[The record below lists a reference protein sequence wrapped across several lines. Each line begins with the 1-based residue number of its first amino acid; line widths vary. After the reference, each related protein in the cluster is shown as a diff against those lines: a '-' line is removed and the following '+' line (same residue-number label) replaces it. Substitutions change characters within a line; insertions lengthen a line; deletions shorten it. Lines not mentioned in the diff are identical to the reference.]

1 MKPITV
7 YYGLPVMIS
16 EVGMDVSNAA
26 GCKAMLTDLMTRS
39 ASLGQNCL
47 GVFYWEPEAYRW
59 KNYNKGAFDSTGKP
73 TIAMDAFL
81 LN

>member
-1 MKPITV
+1 MIARYSK
-7 YYGLPVMIS
+7 PVMVS

-39 ASLGQNCL
+39 ASLDQNFL
-47 GVFYWEPEAYRW
+47 GVFYWEPEAYSW
-59 KNYNKGAFDSTGKP
+59 NNYSKGAFDNTGKP